1 MPSITDWITAVAGL
15 ISAGAIVLLW
25 RQTKHAG
32 RQVDLLIDQNKNT
45 AEQAR
50 HAAEQVKLLA
60 DDISFD
66 HERSRRENAVNLI
79 HRWIDTLPRE
89 MSATRKLVESLSPEE
104 ARLLNNEKALTLKCT
119 PERLSFMQVYLAQA
133 NYKYD
138 IDEARKEITIPEE
151 AVSWLRWQAVK
162 YLNTLE
168 SIMGAWH
175 HGVADKD
182 IIAEEFGY
190 LLDEQRGY
198 DAMEKFRG
206 AIGHHAFPAIN
217 AFIEHLRVTKTKK
230 AATPGRLPIGK

>member
-25 RQTKHAG
+25 RQTSHTAK
-32 RQVDLLIDQNKNT
+32 QVDLL
-45 AEQAR
+45 AE
-50 HAAEQVKLLA
+50 
-60 DDISFD
+60 DISFD

-89 MSATRKLVESLSPEE
+89 MSATRKLVESLTAEE
-104 ARLLNNEKALTLKCT
+104 ARLLNNEKALTLKVS
-119 PERLSFMQVYLAQA
+119 PERLSFTQVYLRQA
-133 NYKYD
+133 NYNCE
-138 IDEARKEITIPEE
+138 IDEARKEITIPAE

-175 HGVADKD
+175 HGIADKE

-217 AFIEHLRVTKTKK
+217 AFIEHLRETKIRK
-230 AATPGRLPIGK
+230 ASTPGRLPIGKKE